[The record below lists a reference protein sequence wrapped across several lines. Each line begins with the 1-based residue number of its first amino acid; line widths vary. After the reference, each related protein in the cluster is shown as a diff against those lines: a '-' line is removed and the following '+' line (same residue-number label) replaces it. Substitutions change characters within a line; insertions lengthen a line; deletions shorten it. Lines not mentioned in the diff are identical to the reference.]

1 MTPLQELLIKHEGLR
16 LKPYRCTAGKL
27 TIGVGHNLDDK
38 GITEIMAMFILAEDI
53 TEVTHQCF
61 IQIDCYRDLDTARQ
75 DALANLAFNLGI
87 DGLLKFKNTLKAIAE
102 GRWEDA
108 ENGLRN
114 SLWAKQ
120 VQKERVD
127 DICHMIRTG
136 AYR

>member
-38 GITEIMAMFILAEDI
+38 GITETMAVFILNEDI
-53 TEVTHQCF
+53 VEVTHQCF
-61 IQIDCYRDLDTARQ
+61 MQIDCYRDLDQVRQ

-87 DGLLKFKNTLKAIAE
+87 NGLLKFKNTLKAIAE
-102 GRWEDA
+102 KRWEDA
-108 ENGLRN
+108 EKGLLN

-120 VQKERVD
+120 VQKDRVD
-127 DICHMIRTG
+127 DICHMIKTG
-136 AYR
+136 EYR